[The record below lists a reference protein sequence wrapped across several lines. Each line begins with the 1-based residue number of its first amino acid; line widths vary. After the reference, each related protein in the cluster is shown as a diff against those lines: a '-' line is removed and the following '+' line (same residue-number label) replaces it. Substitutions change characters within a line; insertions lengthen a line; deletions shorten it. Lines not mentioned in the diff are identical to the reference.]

1 MPFMVLAPFRV
12 VVGVRDDLPAAAGGV
27 GRGRFGGAVRP
38 RWGIR
43 LTITPDLW

>member
-1 MPFMVLAPFRV
+1 MLLCFFQFPPAGCRRV
-12 VVGVRDDLPAAAGGV
+12 V